1 MRTFST
7 VAAVAVVLALG
18 GAALADAH
26 KPGNASR
33 AKTLEFFAP
42 LAQLELIDLGDTGF
56 SLGDESVFSDDLLT
70 EQNGK
75 SAGIDGG
82 VCTVVRVA
90 DAGTQSGTLQCIVT
104 FSLKRGQI
112 TTQGL
117 AEVINGQFAGT
128 AVAAITGGTG
138 RFRKAAGESEVGFL
152 EPGQANVTL
161 TILR

>member
-26 KPGNASR
+26 KPGKASR

-75 SAGIDGG
+75 SAAS
-82 VCTVVRVA
+82 TAASAR
-90 DAGTQSGTLQCIVT
+90 S
-104 FSLKRGQI
+104 
-112 TTQGL
+112 
-117 AEVINGQFAGT
+117 FAWPT
-128 AVAAITGGTG
+128 PAPSRARSSA
-138 RFRKAAGESEVGFL
+138 S
-152 EPGQANVTL
+152 
-161 TILR
+161 

>member
-1 MRTFST
+1 
-7 VAAVAVVLALG
+7 
-18 GAALADAH
+18 
-26 KPGNASR
+26 
-33 AKTLEFFAP
+33 
-42 LAQLELIDLGDTGF
+42 
-56 SLGDESVFSDDLLT
+56 
-70 EQNGK
+70 
-75 SAGIDGG
+75 
-82 VCTVVRVA
+82 VA

-138 RFRKAAGESEVGFL
+138 RFRKAAGESEVEFL